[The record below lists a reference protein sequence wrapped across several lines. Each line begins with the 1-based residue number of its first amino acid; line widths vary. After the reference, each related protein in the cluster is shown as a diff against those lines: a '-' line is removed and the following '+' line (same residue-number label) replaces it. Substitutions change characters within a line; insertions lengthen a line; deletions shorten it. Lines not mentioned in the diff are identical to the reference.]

1 MATGFGGTVS
11 GADGNALFTIER
23 ASEDGP
29 IISVACGIVGKEGI
43 KADTWYRCVGGK
55 LVEA

>member
-1 MATGFGGTVS
+1 MATGYGGTVS
-11 GADGNALFTIER
+11 GKDGNALFAVER
-23 ASEDGP
+23 HSWDGP
-29 IISVACGIVGKEGI
+29 VASGACGIVGQDGI